1 MAKIGKISEE
11 MRTIETSRL
20 RLIPVTARNSGTLW
34 ELLQQPD
41 LRTYQDLPAAGRKAF
56 GQMVAARPTDLW
68 AGSTG
73 RFEWLVQFAHSS
85 ASAGWVS
92 LRIHDRKEAAAE
104 IGYSILREFRGKG
117 VATEAVRAL
126 LAQAFDVA
134 GVARVQAFC
143 VPANEPS
150 RRLLKRLKF
159 SDGGVLPHGATISG
173 RPVDVVVHKLER
185 DVWLQ
190 SGKTIETPAS
200 A

>member
-1 MAKIGKISEE
+1 
-11 MRTIETSRL
+11 MRIVETPRL
-20 RLIPVTARNSGTLW
+20 RLVPVTQRNAGALW

-56 GQMVAARPTDLW
+56 GQMVAARPTELL

-85 ASAGWVS
+85 GAAGWVS
-92 LRIHDRKEAAAE
+92 LRISDRKETAGE
-104 IGYSILREFRGKG
+104 IGYSILREYRGKG

-126 LAQAFDVA
+126 LTQAFDVA

-143 VPANEPS
+143 VPANEAS
-150 RRLLKRLKF
+150 RRLLKRLHF
-159 SDGGVLPHGATISG
+159 CSDGVLPHGATISG
-173 RPVDVVVHKLER
+173 RPVDVLVHKLER
-185 DVWLQ
+185 EAWLQ

>member
-1 MAKIGKISEE
+1 
-11 MRTIETSRL
+11 MRTLETPRL
-20 RLIPVTARNSGTLW
+20 RLIPVTPRNAGTLW

-56 GQMVAARPTDLW
+56 GQMVAARPTELL

-73 RFEWLVQFAHSS
+73 RFEWLVQLARSPG
-85 ASAGWVS
+85 AAGWVS
-92 LRIHDRKEAAAE
+92 LRIPDRKETAGE
-104 IGYSILREFRGKG
+104 IGYSILREYRGKG
-117 VATEAVRAL
+117 VATEAVSVL
-126 LAQAFDVA
+126 LTQAFDVA

-150 RRLLKRLKF
+150 RRLLKRLHF
-159 SDGGVLPHGATISG
+159 RDDGVLPHGATISG
-173 RPVDVVVHKLER
+173 RPVDVIVHKLER
-185 DVWLQ
+185 ETWLQ

>member
-1 MAKIGKISEE
+1 MH
-11 MRTIETSRL
+11 TIETPRL
-20 RLIPVTARNSGTLW
+20 RLVPVTPRNAGILW

-56 GQMVAARPTDLW
+56 GQMVAARPTQLS

-73 RFEWLVQFAHSS
+73 RFEWLVQFANSS
-85 ASAGWVS
+85 ASLGWVS
-92 LRIHDRKEAAAE
+92 LRISDRKETAGE
-104 IGYSILREFRGKG
+104 IGYSILREHRGKG

-126 LAQAFDVA
+126 LMQAFDIA
-134 GVARVQAFC
+134 GVTRVQAFC

-150 RRLLKRLKF
+150 RRLLKRLNF
-159 SDGGVLPHGATISG
+159 HADGILPHGATISG
-173 RPVDVVVHKLER
+173 RPVDVLVHKLDR
-185 DVWLQ
+185 DAWVQ